1 MIVGLTGFGCGAN
14 GRKDAGPACGQR
26 PRDASF
32 AGHDRRRTPRHD
44 GLAHRPI
51 TNPAILNLPQYGRP
65 ETRSMTVVDDLK
77 HDLKDAEHQ
86 LLVQLRFLRRNLR
99 AQNAG
104 IKAPEDLTVGQIV
117 ADWVAGNMGSW
128 KFIIIQTTILVI
140 WIVLNVTAYVQKW
153 DPYPFILLNLALSF
167 QAAYAAPFIMM
178 SQNRQQDIDRKE
190 AEEDHR
196 INIKAE
202 LEIELLHQKI
212 DALRE
217 KEVLA
222 LTEAIGDLTELL
234 KAERA
239 RNKPTKG

>member
-1 MIVGLTGFGCGAN
+1 
-14 GRKDAGPACGQR
+14 
-26 PRDASF
+26 
-32 AGHDRRRTPRHD
+32 
-44 GLAHRPI
+44 
-51 TNPAILNLPQYGRP
+51 
-65 ETRSMTVVDDLK
+65 MTVVDDIK

-86 LLVQLRFLRRNLR
+86 LLVQLRFMRRSLR
-99 AQNAG
+99 AQTAG
-104 IKAPEDLTVGQIV
+104 AKPADDLTLGQKI
-117 ADWVAGNMGSW
+117 ADWVAAGMGSW
-128 KFIIIQTTILVI
+128 KFIIIQSSILFV
-140 WIVLNVTAYVQKW
+140 WIVLNLTAYVQKW
-153 DPYPFILLNLALSF
+153 DPYPFILLNLVLSF

-222 LTEAIGDLTELL
+222 LTEALADLTDLL

-239 RNKPTKG
+239 RNAAEAAARKPAPRKPQARKPAKA